1 MIKCIK
7 NNGFAQIRGNED
19 KIIKELLNNEY
30 YDEWKVSKTKK
41 YVTFELFHGDE
52 YINFDNHHETYF
64 KIEDTG
70 EILVSMYMPPTN
82 NTYYATIFSPK
93 PESESMGM
101 IMNAP
106 NFIRLDIN
114 YDKYG
119 VFSKLT
125 LEGQTYML
133 HPGDILLFNEA
144 KELTH
149 VLQNQH
155 YKHYSIMDF
164 MGEVQMTY
172 EEFINELKNKSLPKN
187 SRNDS

>member
-7 NNGFAQIRGNED
+7 NDGFAQIRGNED

-30 YDEWKVSKTKK
+30 YDEWEVSKTEK

-52 YINFDNHHETYF
+52 YINFDNHYETYF

-70 EILVSMYMPPTN
+70 EILVSTYMPPTN

-106 NFIRLDIN
+106 NFIRLDTN

-125 LEGQTYML
+125 LRGKTYML
-133 HPGDILLFNEA
+133 RPEDILLFNEA

-149 VLQNQH
+149 ILQNPTLQTLLH
-155 YKHYSIMDF
+155 NGFHGGGS
-164 MGEVQMTY
+164 
-172 EEFINELKNKSLPKN
+172 
-187 SRNDS
+187 NDIWRIY